1 MIAVIIQAREKSS
14 RFPKKIFKKII
25 KNENSLSLIIKRLKK
40 SKQIKKTIVAIP
52 SLTKNFKSL
61 KKKFRHIKLF
71 VGNEKDVLSR
81 YYYAAKKNKV
91 STIVRITSDCP
102 LIDWAMLDKMIKNYK
117 KIKVDF
123 YSNCLNRSFPDGYD
137 IEIFSF
143 KALSLAFHKAKKKF
157 DREHVTS
164 YFKRSKAIKKKNYSN
179 KINLYFI
186 RLTLDTKKDLFFIK
200 KIYNFF
206 YPKIFFKFED
216 VMKLFSQRPN
226 LFNQKW

>member
-1 MIAVIIQAREKSS
+1 MIAVIIQAREKST

-40 SKQIKKTIVAIP
+40 SKQVEKTIIAIP
-52 SLTKNFKSL
+52 SLTKNFKSM
-61 KKKFRHIKLF
+61 KKRYRHIKLF

-81 YYYAAKKNKV
+81 YYYAAKKNNI
-91 STIVRITSDCP
+91 SIIVRITSDCP
-102 LIDWAMLDKMIKNYK
+102 LVDWEMLDRMIKDFK
-117 KIKVDF
+117 KLKVDF
-123 YSNCLNRSFPDGYD
+123 YSNCLNRTFPDGYD

-143 KALSLAFHKAKKKF
+143 KALSLAFHKAKKVF

-164 YFKRSKAIKKKNYSN
+164 YLKRSKLIKKKNFTN

-200 KIYNFF
+200 KIYKFF
-206 YPKIFFKFED
+206 YPEIFFKFKD
-216 VMKLFSQRPN
+216 VMQLFSQKPH
-226 LFNQKW
+226 LFHQKW